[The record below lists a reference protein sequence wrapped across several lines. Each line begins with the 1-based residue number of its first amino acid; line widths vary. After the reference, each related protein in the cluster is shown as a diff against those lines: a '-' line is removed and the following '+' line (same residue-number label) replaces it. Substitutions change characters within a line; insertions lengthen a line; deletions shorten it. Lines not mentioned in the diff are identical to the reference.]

1 MYEKKTEETRCHVER
16 KFSLFDGKWNI
27 MIICAMQDEESIRFS
42 KLKSR
47 LPNISDMTLSNA
59 LKNLTDNGIIERFAY
74 NEIPPRVEYRLSEKG
89 KSLIPSIRGICLWSY
104 NCENEEHSEIM
115 KHCWKFLENQ
125 NSEDSKSDKN

>member
-104 NCENEEHSEIM
+104 NCENKEHSEIM
-115 KHCWKFLENQ
+115 KHCWKFLEKQ
-125 NSEDSKSDKN
+125 NSEDTKSDKN